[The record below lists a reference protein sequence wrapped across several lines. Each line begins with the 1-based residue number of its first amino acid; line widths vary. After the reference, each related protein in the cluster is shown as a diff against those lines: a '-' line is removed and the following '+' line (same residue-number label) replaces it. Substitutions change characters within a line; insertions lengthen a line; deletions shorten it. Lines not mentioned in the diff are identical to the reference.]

1 MIKNGFNDYS
11 ELIESCREK
20 FETYYKLLTEYNG
33 KFNITAI
40 TEKNEVYSKHFEDS
54 LLGADFIDKGTLID
68 VGSGGGFPAI
78 PLKIV
83 NDDLNVTLLD
93 ATEKKCFFME
103 TVVRELGL
111 KNVKVIYGRA
121 EEICKGKMRESFDYC
136 TSRAVGRLNGL
147 AEYTLPFLKIGGK
160 FVCYKSGNAAEEI
173 TEAENAV
180 KILGGEITEITTIER
195 SYGTRKIVE
204 IKKIKRTPTEYPR
217 SFGKIKKY
225 PLK

>member
-40 TEKNEVYSKHFEDS
+40 TEKSEVYSKHFEDS
-54 LLGADFIDKGTLID
+54 LLGAVFIDKGTLID

-93 ATEKKCFFME
+93 ATEKKCLFME

-111 KNVKVIYGRA
+111 KNV
-121 EEICKGKMRESFDYC
+121 
-136 TSRAVGRLNGL
+136 
-147 AEYTLPFLKIGGK
+147 
-160 FVCYKSGNAAEEI
+160 
-173 TEAENAV
+173 
-180 KILGGEITEITTIER
+180 
-195 SYGTRKIVE
+195 
-204 IKKIKRTPTEYPR
+204 
-217 SFGKIKKY
+217 
-225 PLK
+225 